1 MVSVFPVEK
10 ARESQ
15 KHLENRTNEKMR
27 VGKSFFQVH
36 YCFFRNPLSPNFTK
50 WSNTLKQFVGKLWAN
65 CLSVFDHFVGLAL
78 KGSRVLE
85 YKPLSLSSIKKGFY
99 YAKMFESQSASEKH
113 NSYPV
118 SNHTFKDSNRDTRA
132 RCDIC
137 SKFWCLYF

>member
-1 MVSVFPVEK
+1 MNRYFLSLDIRLKSFKGKYTMDKLSKWCQYFQWKKQVSH
-10 ARESQ
+10 

-50 WSNTLKQFVGKLWAN
+50 WSNTLKQFVGKLWTN

-99 YAKMFESQSASEKH
+99 YAKMFESQSASE
-113 NSYPV
+113 
-118 SNHTFKDSNRDTRA
+118 
-132 RCDIC
+132 
-137 SKFWCLYF
+137 

>member
-50 WSNTLKQFVGKLWAN
+50 WSNTLKQFVGKLWTN

-85 YKPLSLSSIKKGFY
+85 YKSIPCEDLMKVLASPSPMYLNVFKKSL
-99 YAKMFESQSASEKH
+99 ESH
-113 NSYPV
+113 
-118 SNHTFKDSNRDTRA
+118 
-132 RCDIC
+132 
-137 SKFWCLYF
+137 